1 MKRLMELVKKEKL
14 TVDELQEIENMP
26 EVLEWEFNGA
36 SGHYIG
42 WNWYTIITEDNEE
55 YDVYVK

>member
-14 TVDELQEIENMP
+14 TVGELQEIENMP
-26 EVLEWEFNGA
+26 EVLEREFNGA
-36 SGHYIG
+36 SGYYIG

>member
-1 MKRLMELVKKEKL
+1 MELVKKEKL
-14 TVDELQEIENMP
+14 TVGELQEIENMP
-26 EVLEWEFNGA
+26 EVLEREFNGA
-36 SGHYIG
+36 SGYYIG

>member
-1 MKRLMELVKKEKL
+1 MELVKKEKL

-26 EVLEWEFNGA
+26 EVLEREFNGA